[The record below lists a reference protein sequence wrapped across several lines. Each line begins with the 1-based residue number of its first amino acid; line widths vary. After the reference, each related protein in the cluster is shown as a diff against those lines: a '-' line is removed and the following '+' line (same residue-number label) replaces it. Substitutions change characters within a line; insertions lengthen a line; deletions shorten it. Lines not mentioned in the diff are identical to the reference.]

1 MTDMTLLK
9 EAKQQAEDLIRKSG
23 FLLSDQ
29 EQQDLAVNDMGL
41 GHIQQEGLVFVDI
54 LRSARLRITILVLL
68 PNQTL
73 PQHLHPP

>member
-1 MTDMTLLK
+1 MTDITLLK

-23 FLLSDQ
+23 FVLSDQ

-41 GHIQQEGLVFVDI
+41 GNILQEGLVFVDI

-68 PNQTL
+68 PKQTL
-73 PQHLHPP
+73 PYSPPL